1 MITHL
6 QRKELLAERRS
17 MASVRW
23 LSPTLHTAHAG
34 EHERKVTWLELFY
47 DLVYV
52 AAIIQLGNT
61 LSNEV
66 SWGGF
71 LRFVALF
78 IPIWWSWTGITF
90 YVNRFIVDDLV
101 HRLLIFV
108 QIGFIAVMAMSA
120 QGAFGELGRQFT
132 LAYVGIRAILILLY
146 WRAYRHV
153 PAARPLTRRYAIG
166 FTLAAA
172 VWLISAFVPPPARY
186 ALWALGMA
194 TDFAVPLSS
203 RRLNAL
209 LPPDVPHM
217 AERYGLFTII
227 VMGEAF
233 VKVVSSA
240 PNAPLT
246 FSALVLG
253 ALGIVIAGSVWWLY
267 FDDVA
272 GSPVKA
278 TGRAPYVWI
287 YSHLPLAI
295 GLTAFGVAV
304 KKVIFLPGGEAL
316 PEKYRLL
323 LGGALALYL
332 IFGMLIDL
340 VTTRS
345 HATRPPR
352 TRAVWR
358 FGAAAVIGGVTLL
371 GASLPPSLVMAVA
384 AVACV
389 IPIALDLTQQ
399 SEGEMPHGPHVS

>member
-1 MITHL
+1 
-6 QRKELLAERRS
+6 
-17 MASVRW
+17 MASSRW
-23 LSPTLHTAHAG
+23 LPPTLHTAHEG

-61 LSNEV
+61 LSNDV

-71 LRFVALF
+71 IRFVALF

-90 YVNRFIVDDLV
+90 YVNRFVVEDVV
-101 HRLLIFV
+101 HRLLIFT
-108 QIGFIAVMAMSA
+108 QIGFIAVLAMST
-120 QGAFGELGRQFT
+120 QDAFGELGRQFT
-132 LAYVGIRAILILLY
+132 LAYVGIRAILIVLY
-146 WRAYRHV
+146 VRAYRHL
-153 PAARPLTRRYAIG
+153 PEARPLTRRYAIG

-172 VWLISAFVPPPARY
+172 IWLISAFVPPPARY
-186 ALWALGMA
+186 ALWILGMA
-194 TDFAVPLSS
+194 ADFAVPLTS

-240 PNAPLT
+240 PADPLT
-246 FSALVLG
+246 LQPLALG
-253 ALGIVIAGSVWWLY
+253 ALGLLIAGAVWWLY

-272 GSPVKA
+272 GSPVKP

-295 GLTAFGVAV
+295 GLTAFGVAA
-304 KKVIFLPGGEAL
+304 KKMIFLPGVEAV

-323 LGGALALYL
+323 LGGALVLYL
-332 IFGMLIDL
+332 VFGMFIDL

-345 HATRPPR
+345 HNTRPPR
-352 TRAVWR
+352 TRAAWR
-358 FGAAAVIGGVTLL
+358 FGAAAVIGVVTLL
-371 GASLPPSLVMAVA
+371 GGGLSPLLFMVILA
-384 AVACV
+384 ATCV
-389 IPIALDLTQQ
+389 VPIAVDLTQQ
-399 SEGEMPHGPHVS
+399 PADEDLPHGPHLSS

>member
-1 MITHL
+1 
-6 QRKELLAERRS
+6 
-17 MASVRW
+17 MASKRW
-23 LSPTLHTAHAG
+23 LPPRLHTAHEG

-61 LSNEV
+61 LSNDV

-71 LRFVALF
+71 IRFVALF

-90 YVNRFIVDDLV
+90 YVNRFVVEDVL
-101 HRLLIFV
+101 HRLLIFT
-108 QIGFIAVMAMSA
+108 QIGFIAILAMST
-120 QGAFGELGRQFT
+120 QDAFGELGRQFT
-132 LAYVGIRAILILLY
+132 LAYVGIRAILIVLY
-146 WRAYRHV
+146 VRAYRHL
-153 PAARPLTRRYAIG
+153 PEARPLTRRYAIG
-166 FTLAAA
+166 FSLAATI
-172 VWLISAFVPPPARY
+172 WLISAFVPPPARY
-186 ALWALGMA
+186 ALWILGMIA
-194 TDFAVPLSS
+194 DFAVPLTS

-240 PNAPLT
+240 PATPL
-246 FSALVLG
+246 LLYELLLG
-253 ALGIVIAGSVWWLY
+253 ALGLLIAGSVWWLY

-272 GSPVKA
+272 GSPVKP

-295 GLTAFGVAV
+295 GLTAFGVGM
-304 KKVIFLPGGEAL
+304 KKVIFLQGGEAL

-323 LGGALALYL
+323 LGGALILYL
-332 IFGMLIDL
+332 VFGMLIDL

-345 HATRPPR
+345 HNTRPPR
-352 TRAVWR
+352 TRAIWR
-358 FGAAAVIGGVTLL
+358 FGAAAAVGAVTVLGG
-371 GASLPPSLVMAVA
+371 SLPPVVFMAMLA
-384 AVACV
+384 AAYVV
-389 IPIALDLTQQ
+389 PIAVDLTQQ
-399 SEGEMPHGPHVS
+399 SPEEELPHGPHIST

>member
-1 MITHL
+1 MTS
-6 QRKELLAERRS
+6 E
-17 MASVRW
+17 RW
-23 LSPTLHTAHAG
+23 LPPRLHTAHAG

-61 LSNEV
+61 LSNDV

-71 LRFVALF
+71 IRFVALF

-90 YVNRFIVDDLV
+90 YVNRFVVDDV
-101 HRLLIFV
+101 AHRLLIFT
-108 QIGFIAVMAMSA
+108 QIGFIAVLAMST
-120 QGAFGELGRQFT
+120 QDAFGELGRQFT
-132 LAYVGIRAILILLY
+132 LAYVGIRAILIVLY
-146 WRAYRHV
+146 LRAHRHV
-153 PAARPLTRRYAIG
+153 PMAQPLTRRYAIG

-172 VWLISAFVPPPARY
+172 IWLVSAFVPPPARY
-186 ALWALGMA
+186 LLWFLGMA
-194 TDFAVPLSS
+194 ADFAVPLTS
-203 RRLNAL
+203 RQLNAL

-240 PNAPLT
+240 PAASL
-246 FSALVLG
+246 ALYTLLLG
-253 ALGIVIAGSVWWLY
+253 GLGLVIAGSIWWLY

-272 GSPVKA
+272 GSPVKPV
-278 TGRAPYVWI
+278 GRAPYIWI

-295 GLTAFGVAV
+295 GLTAFGVAI
-304 KKVIFLPGGEAL
+304 KKVIFLPGAEAL
-316 PEKYRLL
+316 PDKYRLL

-332 IFGMLIDL
+332 VFGMLIDL

-345 HATRPPR
+345 HITRPPR

-358 FGAAAVIGGVTLL
+358 FGAAAVVGAVALL
-371 GASLPPSLVMAVA
+371 GGGLSPWLFLAIMAA
-384 AVACV
+384 ACV
-389 IPIALDLTQQ
+389 VPIAVDLTQQ
-399 SEGEMPHGPHVS
+399 PVEEELPYGSHVSS